1 MRALRVSTTGGT
13 EVAKRI
19 GFVVERIVPD
29 VRVGAEYV
37 RGSQVQYH
45 GNGIALCRARRLE

>member
-1 MRALRVSTTGGT
+1 M
-13 EVAKRI
+13 RI

-45 GNGIALCRARRLE
+45 GNGIALCRARRLLPLHRDYDSLTGSG

>member
-1 MRALRVSTTGGT
+1 MRALRVSTIGGT
-13 EVAKRI
+13 EVAMRI